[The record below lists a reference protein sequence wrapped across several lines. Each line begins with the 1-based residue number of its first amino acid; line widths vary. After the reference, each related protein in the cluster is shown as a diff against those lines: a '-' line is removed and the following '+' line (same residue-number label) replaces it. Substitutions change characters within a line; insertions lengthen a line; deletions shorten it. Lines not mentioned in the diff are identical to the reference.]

1 MKENQEQ
8 LSSLNQIM
16 SEKIELAVNGTLMR
30 GLELN
35 HNLLNVDATFIREAT
50 TEPVY
55 RLFSI
60 KDVHPAMIRV
70 EAGGVAIAVEVWAV
84 PPAGLAKIILNEPPG
99 LCVGRV
105 RLGDGSEVLGVVGE
119 SICCDSGKDITQY
132 GGWRNYIAKR

>member
-35 HNLLNVDATFIREAT
+35 DNLLNVDATFIREAK

-60 KDVHPAMIRV
+60 KDVHPAMMRV
-70 EAGGVAIAVEVWAV
+70 ETGGVAIAVEVWAV

-105 RLGDGSEVLGVVGE
+105 RLGDGAEVLGVVGE
-119 SICCDSGKDITQY
+119 SVCCNSGKDITQY